1 MSRGWKVDIAGSK
14 AIIDKTANAGSCMQ
28 DASVDVDA
36 ALRAVVSALT
46 GTDAAGSAQGFLNA
60 RQGDATAAVRAVQR
74 AITAATGAMSAF
86 AEADATMASHTA
98 VASAD
103 AGGRGK
109 R

>member
-60 RQGDATAAVRAVQR
+60 RQGDATAAGGAVRAGTTPDTITPR
-74 AITAATGAMSAF
+74 A
-86 AEADATMASHTA
+86 
-98 VASAD
+98 
-103 AGGRGK
+103 
-109 R
+109 